1 MAAPDEML
9 EKEGWGMKPFGSY
22 KTMDEIRAA
31 FADACKRN
39 GWDSSEKNFQAYLHG
54 LRVMRFTNL

>member
-1 MAAPDEML
+1 
-9 EKEGWGMKPFGSY
+9 MKPVGTY

-31 FADACKRN
+31 FADACKHN
-39 GWDSSEKNFQAYLHG
+39 GWEPSEKNFQAYLHG